1 LAAMLALG
9 GFYSFMVLFI
19 CMLIGLFMLVG
30 RSLPVVLGI
39 CVSRYILMTLIMAM
53 AFLPGLT
60 RATT

>member
-1 LAAMLALG
+1 MLALG
-9 GFYSFMVLFI
+9 RRYSLMVLFI
-19 CMLIGLFMLVG
+19 RMLVG
-30 RSLPVVLGI
+30 PFMFLGRSIPVVLGI